1 MHRTEPTQG
10 SGMPTFARP
19 LKLQSSRPTA
29 STVSVLS
36 PLMTTVSLVTLSC
49 AALFLF
55 ARPDGAQNLPGGKSG
70 GTNHKPSVVA
80 AKTAAADAANAS
92 AGGGDRPDLSF
103 YTSNVRDAM
112 FSAPVPAQ
120 PKPAAPIKHEIFKP
134 ISVPPV
140 VINPFAQWSYTGT
153 VHMGDITMA
162 LLENT
167 QTREGQYVKAGDS
180 FMGAQV
186 KNVSDQM
193 VTLSSAGKPEMLAK
207 SDNINV
213 TPLNQDAPGKNPP
226 AQQAQ
231 AQNGQAVPG
240 APTDNSQLSFTMPNG
255 RVLTGDQAAR
265 YKQRMDRNFS
275 GGGGGGG
282 NNGGGGGGF
291 PGGGGRGGG
300 GRRGGGGGGFG
311 GGGFG
316 GGNGG

>member
-10 SGMPTFARP
+10 SGTPTFARP

-29 STVSVLS
+29 STAPVLP

-55 ARPDGAQNLPGGKSG
+55 ARPDGAQNLPGGKVG
-70 GTNHKPSVVA
+70 GTNHKPSVAA
-80 AKTAAADAANAS
+80 AKTTGADAANAS
-92 AGGGDRPDLSF
+92 SSGGDRQDLSF

-112 FSAPVPAQ
+112 FSAPVPAA
-120 PKPAAPIKHEIFKP
+120 PKPVVAIKTPFKEIPVQPIKID
-134 ISVPPV
+134 
-140 VINPFAQWSYTGT
+140 PFAQWSYTGT

-162 LLENT
+162 LLENI

-193 VTLSSAGKPEMLAK
+193 VTLSSAGKPALLAK

-226 AQQAQ
+226 VQQAQ

-240 APTDNSQLSFTMPNG
+240 APTDNSQLSITMPNG

-265 YKQRMDRNFS
+265 YKARMDRNFS
-275 GGGGGGG
+275 GGGGGNG
-282 NNGGGGGGF
+282 GGGGGGF

-300 GRRGGGGGGFG
+300 GRRGGGGGFG
-311 GGGFG
+311 GGGYG
-316 GGNGG
+316 GGGGG